1 MLQDVPK
8 IIFSQWSIFP
18 GSYSSQGPMPSASSV
33 PKMLLGCCV
42 PSMSLR
48 AYSMFPESYVSQYPV
63 SGSHVPSGLCSQGEY
78 VFWGDLWFPRPYV
91 PMGLRSQGL
100 RVHKVYV
107 PKGQGSKDY
116 LLARPLGTKWPLE
129 PWPFTAEHKSRT
141 GEHTKLCYLPY
152 MSGEH
157 RTCGTWEWLCTGQ
170 IVM

>member
-1 MLQDVPK
+1 MFPRCSHGLVIPKLLCLQGDMLQDVPK

-63 SGSHVPSGLCSQGEY
+63 SGSHVPSGLCSQGAY

-100 RVHKVYV
+100 RVHTVYV
-107 PKGQGSKDY
+107 PKVLCSQGPRFQG
-116 LLARPLGTKWPLE
+116 L
-129 PWPFTAEHKSRT
+129 FTCQAPRN
-141 GEHTKLCYLPY
+141 
-152 MSGEH
+152 
-157 RTCGTWEWLCTGQ
+157 
-170 IVM
+170 